1 MAIVSRDLTDPTGH
15 GGPRVIL
22 HPKVLIISPDEQ
34 RAESIEKHLEGTDF
48 QVIQTPDVLSAM
60 AMLKAEHVDIVLLDD
75 NPREFFISDAARIL
89 KCMSR
94 RDYLPVMC
102 LFPKPVEASLRSEVL
117 AAGADD
123 YLMGDIEPIELQ
135 ARLRRL
141 LGIIALHDEFHRSKK
156 ELEDALSR
164 ELQLLRQLRSDN
176 QQLKQRSVTD
186 GLTSLYNHRYLME
199 WLKTEFKIAR
209 RYGHPISF
217 VIADLD
223 HFKQVNDTFGHPFG
237 DFVLKELAVVAKSA
251 ARESD
256 LVARYGGEE
265 FAIVLPRSDREM
277 ARAFADRFHKAVAER
292 SFEKGAHCVDLTISV
307 GVATYPLD
315 AEATSPEVLVYLAD
329 QALLQAKATGR
340 NKVVAWHELDL
351 DMRAQVRQ
359 QLSGRAMA
367 AAASGGTL
375 SSPFM

>member
-1 MAIVSRDLTDPTGH
+1 M
-15 GGPRVIL
+15 IL
-22 HPKVLIISPDEQ
+22 HPKVLIISPEEQ
-34 RAESIEKHLEGTDF
+34 RAQFIEKHLEGTDF
-48 QVIQTPDVLSAM
+48 QVVQTPDVLSAM

-89 KCMSR
+89 KCVSPQ
-94 RDYLPVMC
+94 DYLPVMC

-123 YLMGDIEPIELQ
+123 YLMGDLEPIELQ

-141 LGIIALHDEFHRSKK
+141 LGVIALHDEFHRSKK

-164 ELQLLRQLRSDN
+164 ELQPLRQLRSDN

-265 FAIVLPRSDREM
+265 FAVVLPRSDREM
-277 ARAFADRFHKAVAER
+277 ARAFADRFNRAVAER
-292 SFEKGAHCVDLTISV
+292 CFEKGASCVDLTISV

-351 DMRAQVRQ
+351 DLRAQVRQ
-359 QLSGRAMA
+359 QLSGRTSA
-367 AAASGGTL
+367 AASSSGGTL
-375 SSPFM
+375 NSPFV